1 MRGGGVTSLD
11 ISNPSE
17 PKILDHWQSKKKIM
31 GDVEGQD
38 LIGNTLVVTGRNGF
52 LYLLNISNPKNITL
66 IKSYNVPGFNG
77 EFSLLHNK
85 VYKQGKRVCCGN
97 ISSYE

>member
-52 LYLLNISNPKNITL
+52 LYL
-66 IKSYNVPGFNG
+66 
-77 EFSLLHNK
+77 
-85 VYKQGKRVCCGN
+85 
-97 ISSYE
+97 